1 MEAAQH
7 RYPYIA
13 FEAQMLDFLMYLHD
27 GLVKPDL
34 VQVEEGRI
42 TIHGNE
48 LPEADSL
55 EMIRRMGLDS

>member
-1 MEAAQH
+1 MQRAQA
-7 RYPYIA
+7 RYPYPR
-13 FEAQMLDFLMYLHD
+13 FEADMLDFLRHLQD

-48 LPEADSL
+48 LPEADSR
-55 EMIRRMGLDS
+55 EMIRRMGL